1 MLENVRLAWK
11 ENKQLRKE
19 NIELKELIVKATTEI
34 ELAHKMMREYTE
46 RLTSIIETVEEKFGY
61 SE

>member
-19 NIELKELIVKATTEI
+19 NKELKKLIAKAATEV
-34 ELAHKMMREYTE
+34 ESVHKIMREYTE
-46 RLTSIIETVEEKFGY
+46 RLTSIIETVEEKSGY

>member
-11 ENKQLRKE
+11 DNAQLRKE
-19 NIELKELIVKATTEI
+19 NKELKKLIAKATTEI

-46 RLTSIIETVEEKFGY
+46 MITSLIGTVEKKFGD

>member
-19 NIELKELIVKATTEI
+19 NIELRKLIAKAATEV
-34 ELAHKMMREYTE
+34 ESVHKMMREYTE
-46 RLTSIIETVEEKFGY
+46 RLTSIIETVEEKSGY